1 MGVLDTLADDGRKP
15 VRQPRL
21 SCSRAVAWTLIIAIA
36 VLLVTNRFASA
47 QGQAIAV
54 DAPAIAWSDPENV
67 SQSPTSSGHPTM
79 VISKDG
85 NVHVFWSED
94 VNGLPLHSG
103 EPPAMGNAIAYSRW
117 DGNRWTRPVD
127 VLSVPTESIAGFP
140 EAAVDTEDNLH
151 LVWIGQRTVYHSQA
165 PAEQAASAHAW
176 STPVAVAHGDLP
188 RSHPVDVAVDS
199 ASVIHVL
206 MSDNSYGGS
215 ARVTRSFDGG
225 VSWQPLQ
232 EISAPPGPLEAS
244 FSRVRLMVDATDR
257 LHATWQSDQAE
268 GYGQGVYY
276 ARSTDGGLQWEPPQR
291 FGYRDAGETFVA
303 FPNLVSR
310 NGGEMHAFY
319 IDGWHVGRWHRIS
332 LDAGESWSAAEH
344 IITSMEGING
354 YMAPVMDGRGR
365 LHLIIN
371 MRTRSDQ
378 VVGIYHAMWLEG
390 NWSAVR
396 PVDVS
401 SPAAR
406 SAHVA
411 SAAVRLGNEIHTVY
425 VDLGGGEIWHVCG
438 TISDIES
445 QMTMAAPAL
454 DSAPL
459 PTAVA
464 PPTPLPTLVP
474 RPLVKLDLQGA
485 DERNGWQGA
494 WTAGI
499 AAVVAMVVGVSW
511 YRASSA
517 WRTS

>member
-1 MGVLDTLADDGRKP
+1 VTMSVRDTPGDGDRGYAA
-15 VRQPRL
+15 QPLL
-21 SCSRAVAWTLIIAIA
+21 SCRRTLAWTLAIA
-36 VLLVTNRFASA
+36 LAALLVTARFASA
-47 QGQAIAV
+47 QGEAIAV

-67 SQSPTSSGHPTM
+67 SQSPTSSGHPTI
-79 VISKDG
+79 VISKDDS
-85 NVHVFWSED
+85 VHLFWSED
-94 VNGLPLHSG
+94 VNGPPLHSG

-117 DGNRWTRPVD
+117 DGNRWTEPVD
-127 VLSVPTESIAGFP
+127 VLSVPTEAIAGFP
-140 EAAVDTEDNLH
+140 EAALDAEDNLH
-151 LVWIGQRTVYHSQA
+151 LVWIGQRTVYHSKA

-176 STPVAVAHGDLP
+176 STPVAVARGDLP
-188 RSHPVDVAVDS
+188 RTHPVDVAIDS
-199 ASVIHVL
+199 ASVVHLL

-244 FSRVRLMVDATDR
+244 FSRVRLMVDAMDR

-291 FGYRDAGETFVA
+291 FGYRDAGETFVE
-303 FPNLVSR
+303 FPILVSR
-310 NGGEMHAFY
+310 TDREMHAFY
-319 IDGWHVGRWHRIS
+319 IDGSSIGRWHRIS
-332 LDAGESWSAAEH
+332 LDGGESWSAAEH

-371 MRTRSDQ
+371 MRTRSHQ
-378 VVGIYHAMWLEG
+378 VVGIYHAIWLG
-390 NWSAVR
+390 DNWSAVR

-401 SPAAR
+401 SPAAP

-411 SAAVRLGNEIHTVY
+411 SAAVRLGNEIHVVY
-425 VDLGGGEIWHVCG
+425 VHLGGGEIWHVCG
-438 TISDIES
+438 TISDIEP
-445 QMTMAAPAL
+445 QTTMAATTL
-454 DSAPL
+454 DSGPL
-459 PTAVA
+459 PTANA
-464 PPTPLPTLVP
+464 PPTPPPTLVP
-474 RPLVKLDLQGA
+474 RTPVKLDLQSA
-485 DERNGWQGA
+485 DERGGWQGA

-517 WRTS
+517 